1 MTYHQYQRTA
11 QTFASSLTIVG
22 AIILMVCVSALTY
35 TWWRDGRWVWVAI
48 GIAIILVNIAM
59 IFLQVRRRKLTPK
72 PAEGDKPRRGLIDNF
87 DDLDD

>member
-1 MTYHQYQRTA
+1 M
-11 QTFASSLTIVG
+11 
-22 AIILMVCVSALTY
+22 
-35 TWWRDGRWVWVAI
+35 WVAI

-59 IFLQVRRRKLTPK
+59 IFLQFRRRKLTPK